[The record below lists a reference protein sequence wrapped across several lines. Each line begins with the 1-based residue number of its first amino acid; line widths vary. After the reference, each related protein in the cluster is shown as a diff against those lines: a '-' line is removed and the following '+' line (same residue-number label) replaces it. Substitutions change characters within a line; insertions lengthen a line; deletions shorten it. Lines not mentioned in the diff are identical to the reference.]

1 MIFIVVDNF
10 FNLTL
15 FNQNWLFIF
24 KVKSLYLSNIK
35 IFMKFIVSSGEL
47 QKALQIVSGVIST
60 SQSRPILENF
70 LFDLKE
76 NTLKLTASDGE
87 TTLITSLEVKSDD
100 EGKFAVPA
108 KIFQDFVKTY
118 GEQPLTLSVKESED
132 GNGSLLE
139 ILDEKD
145 NFAVALDNAEDY
157 PDIPEFESSQSITM
171 PSGILSEALANTLFA
186 TSNDSLRPVMTG
198 VLFQFKEDETNF
210 VSTDSHRLVVYKRED
225 LVNAEPMEFIM
236 PKKPL
241 SIFKNILANSNEDVA
256 IDFNENMAK
265 FTFGNNIWIC
275 RLIDGKYP
283 NYTAVIPK
291 ENPNVLTINRGLL
304 LSAIR
309 RASIMSNKS
318 TNQIRFKL
326 SGNILHLH
334 AEDTEY
340 ANKADMQIPCD
351 YNGEDINIGF
361 SSKFL
366 TEMLSVLNSDDITM
380 KMSQPN
386 RPGIIEPVDG
396 LEDNEHILMLS
407 MPVIGM

>member
-1 MIFIVVDNF
+1 
-10 FNLTL
+10 
-15 FNQNWLFIF
+15 
-24 KVKSLYLSNIK
+24 
-35 IFMKFIVSSGEL
+35 MKFIVASGEL
-47 QKALQIVSGVIST
+47 QKALNTVSGVISS
-60 SQSRPILENF
+60 SQSRPILENY
-70 LFDLKE
+70 LFELEENLLKI
-76 NTLKLTASDGE
+76 TASDGE

-100 EGKFAVPA
+100 SGKIAVPA

-118 GEQPLTLSVKESED
+118 GEQPLTLSVKDAAD
-132 GNGSLLE
+132 GNGKLLE

-157 PDIPEFESSQSITM
+157 PELPEFDAAQNVKIA
-171 PSGILSEALANTLFA
+171 SGVLAEALNNTLFA

-210 VSTDSHRLVVYKRED
+210 VSTDSHRLVVYKRTD
-225 LVNAEPMEFIM
+225 LINAEPIEFIM

-241 SIFKNILANSNEDVA
+241 AIFKNILASSNDDVT
-256 IDFNENMAK
+256 IEFNENMAK

-283 NYTAVIPK
+283 NYSAVIPK
-291 ENPNVLTINRGLL
+291 ENPNVLTINRNLL
-304 LSAIR
+304 LNSIR

-318 TNQIRFKL
+318 TNQVRFKL
-326 SGNILHLH
+326 SGNVLHLH

-366 TEMLSVLNSDDITM
+366 TEMLSVLGSDDITM

-396 LEDNEHILMLS
+396 LEDEENILMLS

>member
-1 MIFIVVDNF
+1 
-10 FNLTL
+10 
-15 FNQNWLFIF
+15 
-24 KVKSLYLSNIK
+24 
-35 IFMKFIVSSGEL
+35 MKFIVASGEL
-47 QKALQIVSGVIST
+47 QKALSTVSGVISS
-60 SQSRPILENF
+60 SQSRPILENY
-70 LFDLKE
+70 LFELEENNLKI
-76 NTLKLTASDGE
+76 TASDGE
-87 TTLITSLEVKSDD
+87 TTLITSIEVRSDD
-100 EGKFAVPA
+100 TGKFAVPA

-118 GEQPLTLSVKESED
+118 GEQPLTLSVKEAAD
-132 GNGSLLE
+132 GNGSILE

-157 PDIPEFESSQSITM
+157 PELPDFDASQSVNI
-171 PSGILSEALANTLFA
+171 PAGVLSEALTNTLFA

-210 VSTDSHRLVVYKRED
+210 VSTDSHRLVVYKRTD
-225 LVNAEPMEFIM
+225 LINADPIEFIM

-241 SIFKNILANSNEDVA
+241 SIFKNILANSNDEVS
-256 IDFNENMAK
+256 IGFNENMAK

-283 NYTAVIPK
+283 NYSAVIPK
-291 ENPNVLTINRGLL
+291 ENPNILTINRNLL
-304 LSAIR
+304 LSSIR

-318 TNQIRFKL
+318 TNQVRFKL

-334 AEDTEY
+334 AEDTEF

-366 TEMLSVLNSDDITM
+366 TEMLSVLSSDDITM

-396 LEDNEHILMLS
+396 LEDEENILMLS

>member
-1 MIFIVVDNF
+1 
-10 FNLTL
+10 
-15 FNQNWLFIF
+15 
-24 KVKSLYLSNIK
+24 VKLI
-35 IFMKFIVSSGEL
+35 IIDFMKFIVSSSEL
-47 QKALQIVSGVIST
+47 QKALQTVSGVISN

-70 LFDLKE
+70 LFEIEKDILKI
-76 NTLKLTASDGE
+76 TASDGE
-87 TTLITSLEVKSDD
+87 TTLITSLEVKSDV
-100 EGKFAVPA
+100 EGKIAVPA
-108 KIFQDFVKTY
+108 KIFQEFVKTY
-118 GEQPLTLSVKESED
+118 GDQPLTLSVKDAED
-132 GNGSLLE
+132 GNGKLLE

-145 NFAVALDNAEDY
+145 NFAVALDHAEDY
-157 PDIPEFESSQSITM
+157 PEIPEFDAAQSVTIAA
-171 PSGILSEALANTLFA
+171 GILSEALNNTLFA

-210 VSTDSHRLVVYKRED
+210 VSTDSHRLVVYKRTD
-225 LVNAEPMEFIM
+225 LMNAEPVEFIM

-241 SIFKNILANSNEDVA
+241 AIFKSILASSNEEVS
-256 IDFNENMAK
+256 IEFNENMAK

-283 NYTAVIPK
+283 NYSAVIPK
-291 ENPNVLTINRGLL
+291 ENPNILTINRTLL
-304 LSAIR
+304 LNSIR

-318 TNQIRFKL
+318 TNQVRFKL

-334 AEDTEY
+334 AEDTEF

-366 TEMLSVLNSDDITM
+366 TEMLSVLSADDITM

-396 LEDNEHILMLS
+396 LEDQEKLLMLS

>member
-1 MIFIVVDNF
+1 
-10 FNLTL
+10 
-15 FNQNWLFIF
+15 
-24 KVKSLYLSNIK
+24 
-35 IFMKFIVSSGEL
+35 MKFIVASGEL
-47 QKALQIVSGVIST
+47 QKALNTVSGVISS
-60 SQSRPILENF
+60 SQSRPILENY
-70 LFDLKE
+70 LFELEENNLKI
-76 NTLKLTASDGE
+76 TASDGE
-87 TTLITSLEVKSDD
+87 TTLITTLEVKSDD
-100 EGKFAVPA
+100 TGKFAVPA
-108 KIFQDFVKTY
+108 KIFQEFVKTY
-118 GEQPLTLSVKESED
+118 NEQPLTLLIKDSED

-145 NFAVALDNAEDY
+145 TFAVALDNAEVY
-157 PDIPEFESSQSITM
+157 PELPEFDASQSVTIAA
-171 PSGILSEALANTLFA
+171 GILSEALTNTLFA

-210 VSTDSHRLVVYKRED
+210 VSTDSHRLVVYKRTD
-225 LVNAEPMEFIM
+225 LINAEPIEFIM

-241 SIFKNILANSNEDVA
+241 AIFKNILANSGEDVT
-256 IDFNENMAK
+256 IEFNENMAK
-265 FTFGNNIWIC
+265 FTFGNNTWIC

-291 ENPNVLTINRGLL
+291 ENPNVLTINRSLL
-304 LSAIR
+304 LSSIR

-318 TNQIRFKL
+318 TNQVRFKL

-366 TEMLSVLNSDDITM
+366 TEMLSVLSSDDITM

-396 LEDNEHILMLS
+396 LEDEEKILMLS

>member
-1 MIFIVVDNF
+1 
-10 FNLTL
+10 
-15 FNQNWLFIF
+15 
-24 KVKSLYLSNIK
+24 
-35 IFMKFIVSSGEL
+35 MKFIVSSGEL
-47 QKALQIVSGVIST
+47 QKALQTVSGVISS

-70 LFDLKE
+70 LFELDE
-76 NTLKLTASDGE
+76 NQLSITASDGE
-87 TTLITSLEVKSDD
+87 TTLVTSAEVKSDD
-100 EGKFAVPA
+100 KGKIAVPA
-108 KIFQDFVKTY
+108 KIFQEFLKTY
-118 GEQPLTLSVKESED
+118 DEQPLTLLVKDNEE
-132 GNGSLLE
+132 GTGKLLE

-145 NFAVALDNAEDY
+145 NFAVALDNEEDY
-157 PDIPEFESSQSITM
+157 PELPEFDAAQSVAV
-171 PSGILSEALANTLFA
+171 PAVVLSKALSNTLFA
-186 TSNDSLRPVMTG
+186 TSNDSLRPVLTG
-198 VLFQFKEDETNF
+198 VLFQFGETETNF
-210 VSTDSHRLVVYKRED
+210 VSTDSHRLVVYKRKD
-225 LVNAEPMEFIM
+225 VISEPMEFIM

-241 SIFKNILANSNEDVA
+241 SIFKNILSGGEEEVK
-256 IDFNENMAK
+256 IEFNDNMAK
-265 FTFGNNIWIC
+265 FTFGNNVWIC

-283 NYTAVIPK
+283 NYNAVIPK
-291 ENPNVLTINRGLL
+291 ENPNMLAISRTLL

-318 TNQIRFKL
+318 TNQVRFKL

-366 TEMLSVLNSDDITM
+366 TEMLSVLSSEDITM

-386 RPGIIEPVDG
+386 RPGIVEPVDG
-396 LEDNEHILMLS
+396 LDENESLLMLS

>member
-1 MIFIVVDNF
+1 MRFIVA
-10 FNLTL
+10 
-15 FNQNWLFIF
+15 
-24 KVKSLYLSNIK
+24 
-35 IFMKFIVSSGEL
+35 SGDL
-47 QKALQIVSGVIST
+47 QKALQTVSGVISG

-70 LFDLKE
+70 LFELDKNNL
-76 NTLKLTASDGE
+76 TVTASDGE

-100 EGKFAVPA
+100 TGKIAVPA
-108 KIFQDFVKTY
+108 KIFQDFLKTY
-118 GEQPLTLSVKESED
+118 GEQPLTLAVKDSED
-132 GNGSLLE
+132 GNGSVLE

-145 NFAVALDNAEDY
+145 NFAVALDNADDY
-157 PDIPEFESSQSITM
+157 PELPEFDASQKVTI
-171 PSGILSEALANTLFA
+171 SGGVLAEALTNTLFA

-210 VSTDSHRLVVYKRED
+210 VSTDSHRLVVYKRTDITHPET
-225 LVNAEPMEFIM
+225 LEFIM

-241 SIFKNILANSNEDVA
+241 SIFKNILNNSSDDVV
-256 IDFNENMAK
+256 IEFSDNMAK

-283 NYTAVIPK
+283 NYNAVIPK
-291 ENPNVLTINRGLL
+291 ENPNILTINRNLL
-304 LSAIR
+304 LSSIR

-318 TNQIRFKL
+318 TNQVRFKL
-326 SGNILHLH
+326 SGNVLHLH

-351 YNGEDINIGF
+351 YNGDDINIGF

-366 TEMLSVLNSDDITM
+366 TEMLSVLGSDDVTM

-386 RPGIIEPVDG
+386 RPGIVEPVDG
-396 LEDNEHILMLS
+396 LEENESILMLS
-407 MPVIGM
+407 MPVIGL

>member
-1 MIFIVVDNF
+1 
-10 FNLTL
+10 
-15 FNQNWLFIF
+15 
-24 KVKSLYLSNIK
+24 
-35 IFMKFIVSSGEL
+35 MKFIVSSSEL
-47 QKALQIVSGVIST
+47 QKALQTVSGVISN

-70 LFDLKE
+70 LFEIEKDILKI
-76 NTLKLTASDGE
+76 TASDGE
-87 TTLITSLEVKSDD
+87 TTLITSLDVKSDA
-100 EGKFAVPA
+100 EGKIAVPA
-108 KIFQDFVKTY
+108 KIFQEFVKTY
-118 GEQPLTLSVKESED
+118 GDQPLTLSVKDAED
-132 GNGSLLE
+132 GNGKLLE

-145 NFAVALDNAEDY
+145 NFAVALDHAEDY
-157 PDIPEFESSQSITM
+157 PEIPEFDAAQSVTIAA
-171 PSGILSEALANTLFA
+171 GILSEALNNTLFA

-210 VSTDSHRLVVYKRED
+210 VSTDSHRLVVYKRTD
-225 LVNAEPMEFIM
+225 LMNAEPVEFIM

-241 SIFKNILANSNEDVA
+241 AIFKSILATSNEDVS
-256 IDFNENMAK
+256 IEFNENMAK

-283 NYTAVIPK
+283 NYSAVIPK
-291 ENPNVLTINRGLL
+291 ENPNVLTINRSLL
-304 LSAIR
+304 LNSIR

-318 TNQIRFKL
+318 TNQVRFKL

-334 AEDTEY
+334 AEDTEF

-366 TEMLSVLNSDDITM
+366 TEMLSVLSADDITM

-396 LEDNEHILMLS
+396 LEDQEKLLMLS

>member
-1 MIFIVVDNF
+1 
-10 FNLTL
+10 
-15 FNQNWLFIF
+15 
-24 KVKSLYLSNIK
+24 
-35 IFMKFIVSSGEL
+35 MKFIVSSSEL
-47 QKALQIVSGVIST
+47 QKALQTVSGVISN

-70 LFDLKE
+70 LFEIEKERLKI
-76 NTLKLTASDGE
+76 TASDGE
-87 TTLITSLEVKSDD
+87 TTLITSLEVKSDV
-100 EGKFAVPA
+100 EGKIAVPA
-108 KIFQDFVKTY
+108 KIFQEFVKTY
-118 GEQPLTLSVKESED
+118 GDQPLTLSVKDAED
-132 GNGSLLE
+132 GNGKLLE

-145 NFAVALDNAEDY
+145 NFAVALDHAEDY
-157 PDIPEFESSQSITM
+157 PEIPEFDAAQSVTI
-171 PSGILSEALANTLFA
+171 SAGILSEALNHTLFA
-186 TSNDSLRPVMTG
+186 NSNDSLRPVMTG

-210 VSTDSHRLVVYKRED
+210 VSTDSHRLVVYKRTD
-225 LVNAEPMEFIM
+225 LMNAEPVEFIM

-241 SIFKNILANSNEDVA
+241 AIFKSILASSNEEVA
-256 IDFNENMAK
+256 IEFNENMAK

-283 NYTAVIPK
+283 NYSAVIPK
-291 ENPNVLTINRGLL
+291 ENPNVLTINRSLL
-304 LSAIR
+304 LNSIR

-318 TNQIRFKL
+318 TNQVRFKL

-334 AEDTEY
+334 AEDTEF

-366 TEMLSVLNSDDITM
+366 TEMLSVLSADDITM

-396 LEDNEHILMLS
+396 LEDQEKLLMLS

>member
-1 MIFIVVDNF
+1 
-10 FNLTL
+10 
-15 FNQNWLFIF
+15 
-24 KVKSLYLSNIK
+24 
-35 IFMKFIVSSGEL
+35 
-47 QKALQIVSGVIST
+47 
-60 SQSRPILENF
+60 
-70 LFDLKE
+70 
-76 NTLKLTASDGE
+76 
-87 TTLITSLEVKSDD
+87 
-100 EGKFAVPA
+100 
-108 KIFQDFVKTY
+108 VKTY
-118 GEQPLTLSVKESED
+118 GEQPLTLSVKEAED
-132 GNGSLLE
+132 GHGKLLE

-145 NFAVALDNAEDY
+145 NFAVALDHAEDY
-157 PDIPEFESSQSITM
+157 PEIPEFDAAQKVTL
-171 PSGILSEALANTLFA
+171 PAGILSEALSNTLFA

-210 VSTDSHRLVVYKRED
+210 VSTDSHRLVVYKRTD
-225 LVNAEPMEFIM
+225 LFNPEPVEFIM

-241 SIFKNILANSNEDVA
+241 SIFKNILSSSEDDVT
-256 IDFNENMAK
+256 IEFNENMAK
-265 FTFGNNIWIC
+265 FTFGNNVWIC

-283 NYTAVIPK
+283 NYAAVIPK
-291 ENPNVLTINRGLL
+291 ENPNMLTINRALL
-304 LSAIR
+304 LSSIR

-318 TNQIRFKL
+318 TNQVRFRL

-334 AEDTEY
+334 AEDTEF

-366 TEMLSVLNSDDITM
+366 TEMLSVLSADDITM

-396 LEDNEHILMLS
+396 LEDQEQLLMLS

>member
-1 MIFIVVDNF
+1 
-10 FNLTL
+10 
-15 FNQNWLFIF
+15 
-24 KVKSLYLSNIK
+24 
-35 IFMKFIVSSGEL
+35 MKFIVSSSEL
-47 QKALQIVSGVIST
+47 QKALQTVSGVISN

-70 LFDLKE
+70 LFEIEKDILKV
-76 NTLKLTASDGE
+76 TASDGE
-87 TTLITSLEVKSDD
+87 TTLITSLDVKSDA
-100 EGKFAVPA
+100 EGKIAVPA
-108 KIFQDFVKTY
+108 KIFQEFVKTY
-118 GEQPLTLSVKESED
+118 GEQPLTLSVKDAED
-132 GNGSLLE
+132 GNGKLLE

-145 NFAVALDNAEDY
+145 NFAVALDHAEDY
-157 PDIPEFESSQSITM
+157 PEIPEFDAAQKVTISA
-171 PSGILSEALANTLFA
+171 GILSEALSNTLFA

-210 VSTDSHRLVVYKRED
+210 VSTDSHRLVVYKRTD
-225 LVNAEPMEFIM
+225 LINAEPVEFIM

-241 SIFKNILANSNEDVA
+241 SIFKSILASANEDVS
-256 IDFNENMAK
+256 IEFNENMAK

-283 NYTAVIPK
+283 NYSAVIPK
-291 ENPNVLTINRGLL
+291 ENPNVLTINRNLL
-304 LSAIR
+304 LSSIR

-318 TNQIRFKL
+318 TNQVRFKL

-334 AEDTEY
+334 AEDTEF

-366 TEMLSVLNSDDITM
+366 TEMLSVLSAEDITM

-396 LEDNEHILMLS
+396 LEDEEKILMLS

>member
-1 MIFIVVDNF
+1 
-10 FNLTL
+10 
-15 FNQNWLFIF
+15 
-24 KVKSLYLSNIK
+24 
-35 IFMKFIVSSGEL
+35 MKFIVASGEL
-47 QKALQIVSGVIST
+47 QKALQVVSGVIST

-76 NTLKLTASDGE
+76 DHLKITASDGE
-87 TTLITSLEVKSDD
+87 TTLITTLEVKSEDS
-100 EGKFAVPA
+100 GKFAVPA

-118 GEQPLTLSVKESED
+118 NEQPLTLSVKDSED

-157 PDIPEFESSQSITM
+157 PDVPEFDASQSITIA
-171 PSGILSEALANTLFA
+171 SGVLSEALANTLFA

-210 VSTDSHRLVVYKRED
+210 VSTDSHRLVVYKRQD

-241 SIFKNILANSNEDVA
+241 SIFKNILANSNDDVK

-283 NYTAVIPK
+283 NYMAVIPK

-318 TNQIRFKL
+318 TNQVRFKL
-326 SGNILHLH
+326 SANILHLH

-396 LEDNEHILMLS
+396 LEENENILMLS

>member
-1 MIFIVVDNF
+1 
-10 FNLTL
+10 
-15 FNQNWLFIF
+15 
-24 KVKSLYLSNIK
+24 
-35 IFMKFIVSSGEL
+35 MKFIVASGEL
-47 QKALQIVSGVIST
+47 QKALQIVSGVIAS

-76 NTLKLTASDGE
+76 NHLKITASDGE
-87 TTLITSLEVKSDD
+87 TTLITTLEVKSED
-100 EGKFAVPA
+100 EGTFAVPA

-157 PDIPEFESSQSITM
+157 PDVPDFESSQSITIS
-171 PSGILSEALANTLFA
+171 SGVLSEALANTLFA

-210 VSTDSHRLVVYKRED
+210 VSTDSHRLVVYKRQD
-225 LVNAEPMEFIM
+225 LMNAEPMEFIM

-241 SIFKNILANSNEDVA
+241 SIFKNILANSNEDVV
-256 IDFNENMAK
+256 IDFNNNMAK

-283 NYTAVIPK
+283 NYIAVIPK
-291 ENPNVLTINRGLL
+291 ENPNVLTINRNLL
-304 LSAIR
+304 LNSIR

-326 SGNILHLH
+326 SANILHLH

-396 LEDNEHILMLS
+396 LEDSEHILMLS

>member
-1 MIFIVVDNF
+1 
-10 FNLTL
+10 
-15 FNQNWLFIF
+15 
-24 KVKSLYLSNIK
+24 
-35 IFMKFIVSSGEL
+35 MKFIVSSSEL
-47 QKALQIVSGVIST
+47 QKALQTVSGVISN

-70 LFDLKE
+70 LFEIEKDILRI
-76 NTLKLTASDGE
+76 TASDGE
-87 TTLITSLEVKSDD
+87 TTLITSLEVKSDK
-100 EGKFAVPA
+100 EGKIAVPA
-108 KIFQDFVKTY
+108 KIFQEFVKTY
-118 GEQPLTLSVKESED
+118 GDQPLTLSVKDAED
-132 GNGSLLE
+132 GNGKLLE

-145 NFAVALDNAEDY
+145 NFAVALDHAEDY
-157 PDIPEFESSQSITM
+157 PEIPEFDAAQSVTI
-171 PSGILSEALANTLFA
+171 SAGILSEALNNTLFA

-210 VSTDSHRLVVYKRED
+210 VSTDSHRLVVYKRTD
-225 LVNAEPMEFIM
+225 LMNAEPVEFIM

-241 SIFKNILANSNEDVA
+241 AIFKSILATSNEDVS
-256 IDFNENMAK
+256 IEFNENMAK

-283 NYTAVIPK
+283 NYSAVIPK
-291 ENPNVLTINRGLL
+291 ENPNVLTINRSLL
-304 LSAIR
+304 LNSIR

-318 TNQIRFKL
+318 TNQVRFKL

-334 AEDTEY
+334 AEDTEF

-366 TEMLSVLNSDDITM
+366 TEMLSVLSADDITM

-396 LEDNEHILMLS
+396 LEDQEKLLMLS

>member
-1 MIFIVVDNF
+1 
-10 FNLTL
+10 
-15 FNQNWLFIF
+15 
-24 KVKSLYLSNIK
+24 
-35 IFMKFIVSSGEL
+35 MKFIVASGEL
-47 QKALQIVSGVIST
+47 QKALNTVSGVISS
-60 SQSRPILENF
+60 SQSRPILENY
-70 LFDLKE
+70 LFELEENNLKI
-76 NTLKLTASDGE
+76 TASDGE
-87 TTLITSLEVKSDD
+87 TTLVTTLEVKSDD
-100 EGKFAVPA
+100 TGKFAVPA

-118 GEQPLTLSVKESED
+118 GEQPLTLSVKDSAD

-157 PDIPEFESSQSITM
+157 PELPEFDASQSVKIAA
-171 PSGILSEALANTLFA
+171 GILSEALTNTLFA

-210 VSTDSHRLVVYKRED
+210 VSTDSHRLVVYKRTD
-225 LVNAEPMEFIM
+225 LINAEPIEFIM

-241 SIFKNILANSNEDVA
+241 TIFKNILANSNEEVT
-256 IDFNENMAK
+256 IEFNENMAK

-291 ENPNVLTINRGLL
+291 ENPNVLTINRNLL
-304 LSAIR
+304 LSSIR

-318 TNQIRFKL
+318 TNQVRFKL

-366 TEMLSVLNSDDITM
+366 TEMLSVLSSDDITM

-396 LEDNEHILMLS
+396 LEAEENILMLS

>member
-1 MIFIVVDNF
+1 
-10 FNLTL
+10 
-15 FNQNWLFIF
+15 
-24 KVKSLYLSNIK
+24 
-35 IFMKFIVSSGEL
+35 MKFIVASGEL
-47 QKALQIVSGVIST
+47 QKSLNTVSGVISS
-60 SQSRPILENF
+60 SQSRPILENY
-70 LFDLKE
+70 LFELEENNLKI
-76 NTLKLTASDGE
+76 TASDGE
-87 TTLITSLEVKSDD
+87 TTLVTSLEVKSEDT
-100 EGKFAVPA
+100 GKFAVPA

-118 GEQPLTLSVKESED
+118 NEQPLTLSVKEAAD

-157 PDIPEFESSQSITM
+157 PELPEFDASQSVKI
-171 PSGILSEALANTLFA
+171 SAGILSEALTNTLFA

-210 VSTDSHRLVVYKRED
+210 VSTDSHRLVVYKRTD
-225 LVNAEPMEFIM
+225 LINAEPIEFIM

-241 SIFKNILANSNEDVA
+241 AIFKNILANSSEEVT
-256 IDFNENMAK
+256 IEFNENMAK
-265 FTFGNNIWIC
+265 FIFGNNIWIC

-291 ENPNVLTINRGLL
+291 ENPNVLTINRSLL
-304 LSAIR
+304 LSSIR

-318 TNQIRFKL
+318 TNQVRFKL

-340 ANKADMQIPCD
+340 ANKADMQIPCN

-366 TEMLSVLNSDDITM
+366 SEMLSVLVSDDITI

-386 RPGIIEPVDG
+386 RPGIIEPIDG
-396 LEDNEHILMLS
+396 LEEEEKILMLS